1 MSALG
6 HEQTSRPLRVM
17 SVIPLKA
24 DIRRRIEHVCF
35 VPEADVGNLAPPQHA
50 LNVANTRR
58 NAPRHCW
65 ECAVA
70 AQNLRTFPSDA
81 DRTYLFTMALLGSL
95 SFGLGRMDVS
105 LD

>member
-1 MSALG
+1 MSALA
-6 HEQTSRPLRVM
+6 P
-17 SVIPLKA
+17 KA
-24 DIRRRIEHVCF
+24 DMLIVGINVCL
-35 VPEADVGNLAPPQHA
+35 VPEADVGNLAPHQHA

>member
-1 MSALG
+1 MSR
-6 HEQTSRPLRVM
+6 HRVTSGVM

-24 DIRRRIEHVCF
+24 DIHQREWHVRL
-35 VPEADVGNLAPPQHA
+35 VPEAEVGNLAPHQHA
-50 LNVANTRR
+50 LNVATTRR

-81 DRTYLFTMALLGSL
+81 DRTYLFTMALL
-95 SFGLGRMDVS
+95 
-105 LD
+105 